1 MSADGIS
8 GSLAM
13 RRFALFIVFAI
24 LAAVLLPSRR
34 VNAAIGG
41 SIDSV
46 ESDRKA
52 LSATNPSVPQMVF
65 DGYTVAEINSGASA
79 IREYISPDGVV
90 FGVAWNGPVHPD
102 VTPLLGS
109 YDDEYVNALRQT
121 PRVHGK
127 RHSRVKTASGL
138 IVERWGHMR
147 SVKGRAYVP
156 ELIPSGAS
164 VDNIK

>member
-1 MSADGIS
+1 
-8 GSLAM
+8 M

-24 LAAVLLPSRR
+24 LAVVLLPSPL

-52 LSATNPSVPQMVF
+52 LSAPNSSVPQMVF

-90 FGVAWNGPVHPD
+90 FAVVWNGPVHPD
-102 VTPLLGS
+102 LTPLLG
-109 YDDEYVNALRQT
+109 YYNDEYVNALRQT
-121 PRVHGK
+121 PRMHGK
-127 RHSRVKTASGL
+127 RHSRVKTPSGL
-138 IVERWGHMR
+138 VVERWGHMR
-147 SVKGRAYVP
+147 SVRGRAYVP
-156 ELIPSGAS
+156 ELIPSGAG
-164 VDNIK
+164 VDDIK

>member
-1 MSADGIS
+1 MKQC
-8 GSLAM
+8 
-13 RRFALFIVFAI
+13 ALFIVFAV
-24 LAAVLLPSRR
+24 LVAVLSPSQR
-34 VNAAIGG
+34 AGATIGG
-41 SIDSV
+41 SVESV
-46 ESDRKA
+46 EADRKA
-52 LSATNPSVPQMVF
+52 LSALDTTAQPVARAAL
-65 DGYTVAEINSGASA
+65 GYTVAEINPEATA

-102 VTPLLGS
+102 LTHLLGP
-109 YDDEYVNALRQT
+109 YNDEYINALRQT

-138 IVERWGHMR
+138 VVERWGHMR

-156 ELIPSGAS
+156 ELIPSGVS